1 MSQGIFVKQRN
12 LFHNI
17 AAIKPPTAPV
27 TVSAAVPAPVMTA
40 DCVAA
45 IAEPITA
52 VDIHPADYAA
62 ANAPPATGPTAVTP
76 ITAPTPVNVS
86 APIAAPP
93 TTRAAAVSRPIF
105 LIILKIIDFKKSLL
119 KSLGYPI
126 KSEICFQLKN

>member
-76 ITAPTPVNVS
+76 ITAPTPVIVS
-86 APIAAPP
+86 APIPAPP
-93 TTRAAAVSRPIF
+93 TTTADAIRPISLLF
-105 LIILKIIDFKKSLL
+105 LKMIDFKKFV
-119 KSLGYPI
+119 KILGLSNQI
-126 KSEICFQLKN
+126 